1 MYMWV
6 VHSLML
12 LVVVTMFLA
21 MIAEPPPGIRK

>member
-1 MYMWV
+1 MWI

-21 MIAEPPPGIRK
+21 MIAHPPPKSHK

>member
-1 MYMWV
+1 MWV

-21 MIAEPPPGIRK
+21 MISEPPPSTRK